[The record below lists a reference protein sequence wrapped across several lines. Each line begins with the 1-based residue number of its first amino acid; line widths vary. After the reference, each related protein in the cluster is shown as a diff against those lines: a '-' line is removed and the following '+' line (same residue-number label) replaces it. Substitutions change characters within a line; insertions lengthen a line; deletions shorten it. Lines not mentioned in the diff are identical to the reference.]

1 MAKGFSK
8 LRGKLLA
15 PCCALAIIAAAV
27 LIGCFIRMVAV
38 QTAWKRDLQ
47 TLERQFSRAYDAGGT
62 TVSRK
67 ATGETVLAGGRDLNY
82 FLRVLN
88 LPGSMATRSGKKAA
102 QAAEDPRTLA
112 LQLPDDTLFYSPYD
126 EGKSVC
132 VSWQEDG
139 GSRAYVI
146 GGGMEF
152 SYLEIYF
159 SNMLRAAAAED

>member
-1 MAKGFSK
+1 MAKVFSR
-8 LRGKLLA
+8 LRGRLLA
-15 PCCALAIIAAAV
+15 PCCVLAIAAAAV

-38 QTAWKRDLQ
+38 QTSWKRDLQ
-47 TLERQFSRAYDAGGT
+47 TLERQFSRAYAAGA
-62 TVSRK
+62 VLSRE
-67 ATGETVLAGGRDLNY
+67 ATEETVLAGSRDLNY

-88 LPGSMATRSGKKAA
+88 LPGSMATHSGKKAA
-102 QAAEDPRTLA
+102 QAAEDSRTLA
-112 LQLPDDTLFYSPYD
+112 LQLPDYTLYYSPYD
-126 EGKSVC
+126 EGHSVC

-159 SNMLRAAAAED
+159 SNMLRAAAAEG

>member
-1 MAKGFSK
+1 MKKAISR
-8 LRGKLLA
+8 LRGKLLV
-15 PCCALAIIAAAV
+15 PCCVLAIAAAAV
-27 LIGCFIRMVAV
+27 LIGCFIQMVAV
-38 QTAWKRDLQ
+38 QTSWKRDLQ
-47 TLERQFSRAYDAGGT
+47 TLERQFSRAYAAGA
-62 TVSRK
+62 VLSRE
-67 ATGETVLAGGRDLNY
+67 ATEETVLAGSRDLNY

-88 LPGSMATRSGKKAA
+88 LPGSMATQSGKKAA

-112 LQLPDDTLFYSPYD
+112 LRLPDYTLYYSPYD
-126 EGKSVC
+126 GGKSIC

-159 SNMLRAAAAED
+159 SNMLRAAAAEG

>member
-1 MAKGFSK
+1 MAKVFSR
-8 LRGKLLA
+8 LRGRLLA
-15 PCCALAIIAAAV
+15 PCCVLAIAAAAV

-38 QTAWKRDLQ
+38 QTSWKRDLQ
-47 TLERQFSRAYDAGGT
+47 TLERQFSRAYAAGA
-62 TVSRK
+62 VLSRE
-67 ATGETVLAGGRDLNY
+67 ATEETVLAGSRDLNY

-88 LPGSMATRSGKKAA
+88 LPGSMATHSGKKAA
-102 QAAEDPRTLA
+102 QAAEDARTLA
-112 LQLPDDTLFYSPYD
+112 LQLPDYTLFYSPYD
-126 EGKSVC
+126 GGKSVC

-159 SNMLRAAAAED
+159 SNMLRAAAAEG

>member
-1 MAKGFSK
+1 MAKMFSR
-8 LRGKLLA
+8 LRGRLLA
-15 PCCALAIIAAAV
+15 PCCVLAIAAAAV
-27 LIGCFIRMVAV
+27 LIGCFIQMVAV
-38 QTAWKRDLQ
+38 QTSWKRDLQ
-47 TLERQFSRAYDAGGT
+47 TLERQFSRAYGAGAAL
-62 TVSRK
+62 SRE
-67 ATGETVLAGGRDLNY
+67 ATEETVLAGSRDLNY

-88 LPGSMATRSGKKAA
+88 LPGSMATQSGKKAA

-112 LQLPDDTLFYSPYD
+112 LQLPDYTLYYSPYD
-126 EGKSVC
+126 EGHSVC

-159 SNMLRAAAAED
+159 SNMLRAAAAEG

>member
-1 MAKGFSK
+1 MKKAISR
-8 LRGKLLA
+8 LRGKLLV
-15 PCCALAIIAAAV
+15 PCCVLAIAAAAV

-47 TLERQFSRAYDAGGT
+47 TLERQFSRAYAAGA
-62 TVSRK
+62 VLSRE
-67 ATGETVLAGGRDLNY
+67 ATEETVLAGSRDLNY

-88 LPGSMATRSGKKAA
+88 LPGSMATHSGKKAA

-112 LQLPDDTLFYSPYD
+112 LQMPDYTLYYSPYD
-126 EGKSVC
+126 GGKSVC

-159 SNMLRAAAAED
+159 SNMLRAAAAEG

>member
-1 MAKGFSK
+1 MAKVFSR
-8 LRGKLLA
+8 LRGRLLA
-15 PCCALAIIAAAV
+15 PCCVLAIAAAAV

-38 QTAWKRDLQ
+38 QTSWKRDLQ
-47 TLERQFSRAYDAGGT
+47 TLERQFSRAYAAGA
-62 TVSRK
+62 VLSRE
-67 ATGETVLAGGRDLNY
+67 ATEETVLAGSRDLNY

-88 LPGSMATRSGKKAA
+88 LPGSMATHSGKKAA

-112 LQLPDDTLFYSPYD
+112 LQLPDYTLYYSPYD
-126 EGKSVC
+126 EGHSVC

-159 SNMLRAAAAED
+159 SNMLRAAAAEG

>member
-1 MAKGFSK
+1 MAKVFSR
-8 LRGKLLA
+8 LRGRLLA
-15 PCCALAIIAAAV
+15 PCCVLAIAAAAV

-38 QTAWKRDLQ
+38 QTSWKRDLQ
-47 TLERQFSRAYDAGGT
+47 TLERQFSRAYAAGA
-62 TVSRK
+62 VLSRE
-67 ATGETVLAGGRDLNY
+67 ATEETVLAGSRDLNY

-88 LPGSMATRSGKKAA
+88 LPGSMATQSGKKAA
-102 QAAEDPRTLA
+102 QAAGDARTLA
-112 LQLPDDTLFYSPYD
+112 LQLPDYTLFYSPYD
-126 EGKSVC
+126 GGKSVC

-159 SNMLRAAAAED
+159 SNMLRAAAAEG

>member
-1 MAKGFSK
+1 MKKAISR
-8 LRGKLLA
+8 LRGKLLV
-15 PCCALAIIAAAV
+15 PCCVLAIAAAAV

-47 TLERQFSRAYDAGGT
+47 TLERQFSRAYAAGA
-62 TVSRK
+62 VLSRE
-67 ATGETVLAGGRDLNY
+67 ATEETVLAGSRDLNY

-88 LPGSMATRSGKKAA
+88 LPGSMATHSGKKAA
-102 QAAEDPRTLA
+102 QAAEDLRTLA
-112 LQLPDDTLFYSPYD
+112 LQLPDYTLYYSPYD
-126 EGKSVC
+126 EGHSVC

-159 SNMLRAAAAED
+159 SNMLRAAAAEG